1 MRRPAILALSLLLA
15 SCSLVS
21 PYRITFTTQEDAV
34 VDPATDTLDF
44 VVSAPALAYISEVEC
59 DDADDIE
66 LLPVVTDEMEAK
78 TAHNLALT
86 MLNGAAGSE
95 CDITVTAFDQ
105 TTTATA
111 QAELTVVIFGEVV
124 VEEEVVEDEA
134 TDEEPI
140 VEEPVVEDDGVT
152 QEMPVP
158 GSDVDETVVE
168 AEVEAEVLPVEEIPA
183 K

>member
-1 MRRPAILALSLLLA
+1 MRRLTILASTLLLA

-59 DDADDIE
+59 DNADDIE

-86 MLNGAAGSE
+86 MLNGEAGAE

-111 QAELTVVIFGEVV
+111 QAEISVVIFGEVA
-124 VEEEVVEDEA
+124 EEEVIDEEA
-134 TDEEPI
+134 TDEETPT
-140 VEEPVVEDDGVT
+140 EEDGVT
-152 QEMPVP
+152 QEMPAP

-168 AEVEAEVLPVEEIPA
+168 TEVEAEVLPVEETPA
-183 K
+183 E

>member
-66 LLPVVTDEMEAK
+66 LLPVVTDEMQAK

-86 MLNGAAGSE
+86 MLNGAAGAE

-111 QAELTVVIFGEVV
+111 QAEISVVIFGEPVEEDDEV
-124 VEEEVVEDEA
+124 VEEEEA
-134 TDEEPI
+134 TDEETPA
-140 VEEPVVEDDGVT
+140 EEEVVSE
-152 QEMPVP
+152 EMPAP

-168 AEVEAEVLPVEEIPA
+168 TEVEAEVLPVEETSA
-183 K
+183 E